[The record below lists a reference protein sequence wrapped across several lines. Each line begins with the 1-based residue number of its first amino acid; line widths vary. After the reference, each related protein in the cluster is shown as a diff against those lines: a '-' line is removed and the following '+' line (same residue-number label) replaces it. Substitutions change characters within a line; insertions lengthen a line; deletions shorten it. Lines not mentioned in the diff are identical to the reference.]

1 VRELE
6 GAQALLEAKR
16 PSMTCCAGPLP
27 AGSKVVTG
35 IVTPAAGSHNHWN
48 QVTAAHRDGH

>member
-16 PSMTCCAGPLP
+16 LSMTCCAGPLP
-27 AGSKVVTG
+27 AGSKAVTG
-35 IVTPAAGSHNHWN
+35 IVTAAAGSHNHWN